1 MTSRI
6 AMITLA
12 VGAAV
17 TLSACSGGPS
27 TGTPRPATET
37 TTTTSTSAGKDTTSL
52 AETDPCSLLT
62 SSEASELGASGT
74 PKREKVGTADVC
86 KWRKPGEGNF
96 DVSVRANLGL
106 AEVKPDGG
114 QIADLTVGSRKAKK
128 VSGDGSGVCIIALD
142 VSSSSRVDVSALGR
156 PNEDSCPVALKLAEL
171 VDPKLP

>member
-1 MTSRI
+1 MI
-6 AMITLA
+6 ALA
-12 VGAAV
+12 ASAAIA
-17 TLSACSGGPS
+17 LSACSDGPS

-37 TTTTSTSAGKDTTSL
+37 TTTSTSVGKDTASL

-106 AEVKPDGG
+106 EQVKPDGG
-114 QIADLTVGSRKAKK
+114 QIADLTVGKGNRKAKK

-142 VSSSSRVDVSALGR
+142 VSPSSRVDVSALGR